1 VCLCMYV
8 LEHALKKVLQLG
20 FFSVFMATWQ
30 EQLGPRQSKG
40 RLWQVFTSAFSV
52 LLEEVLRN
60 KSGKKLKKISEKL
73 SFKLNFRFR
82 LEENFCML

>member
-1 VCLCMYV
+1 MYV

-60 KSGKKLKKISEKL
+60 KSGKKIK
-73 SFKLNFRFR
+73 
-82 LEENFCML
+82 ENIREIEF